1 MATQTAS
8 LDASALRDEFN
19 KLVVAD
25 LLGPASGPAELIDER
40 NVRGRYIVG
49 LLAPQG
55 QSALPEEQSAE
66 SLTAE
71 DTDGEL
77 DGIEQDGD
85 EESSTAGRAERVAV
99 SMLPSSIGLTFRVDA
114 DASALQLAA
123 RWGHYRREQVPEEQY
138 KNKDGTYRRLWQ
150 RSQREG
156 FSAPIPLRDGR
167 MQTWRPEPKTQPD
180 VVVEGMM
187 RHNDDDNWT
196 VTLFLLNGQEEQQ
209 PKDAYWVFQPE
220 LRVTSS
226 DGRAI
231 FSRHPNS
238 GDTGDPEQQ
247 MMAMLYRR
255 QVEFAVGHGVAVEAD
270 VEHAH
275 TNVESPA
282 SAKNLAPERATALRT
297 VVVPSYD
304 VPQTTSPTA
313 DEIPALANLTLD
325 MKALGALK
333 KGEFGAHLGALASAY
348 RDWIEGLKQRVESVS
363 PQGAKTPGEGEN
375 PGGLAV
381 AAVDSNLAPH
391 LSAAHG
397 AIARCNETLAR
408 IQAGIDLLDR
418 DEQAARAFAFANQAM
433 YLQRVQAMYAADAR
447 RGASPNYKK
456 IESEP
461 KNYTWH
467 AFQLAFIVINLPGL
481 IDPAHPQRAE
491 IADLLWFPTGGGKTE
506 AYLGVAAYT
515 MAIRRLQGEVG
526 GYSGHAGVTVLM
538 RYTLRLLTLQQFQ
551 RATTLICACEMIRQE
566 SPEIWGSEPFR
577 IGLWVGRNTTPN
589 YTADADDAVK
599 QIRNRGFMGQGQGT
613 PHQLNYCPWC
623 GAEIQPGK
631 HIEVETYERGRC
643 RTLIYCG
650 DDTGG
655 CLFSQARSPGE
666 GLPVLVVDEEIYRR
680 LPTLLIA
687 TVDKF
692 AQLPWNGRISMLF
705 GRVGGYCERHG
716 YRSPE
721 IEDKDSHPARPRHGL
736 ASAKTIAAGP
746 LRPPDLI
753 IQDELHLI
761 SGPLGSLVGLY
772 ETAVDELC
780 TWEVE
785 GKRVGPKVIAS
796 TATIRQAQEQVHS
809 LFDRHVRV
817 FPPSGLDVE
826 DNFFSRQQ
834 RPSPKHPGRR
844 YLGICAPGIRHKT
857 ALIQTYTSFL
867 AAAQKLFIEYGAAID
882 PWMTLVGY
890 FNSLREL
897 GSMRRASEDS
907 VSARLRRMEQRG
919 LATRFLNTF
928 GIEELTSRLSATQ
941 IPQSLDKLEIP
952 FDPLQE
958 ARRRKQDRNEP
969 RPIDVLLAT
978 NMISVGVDVSRLGLM
993 VVGGQPKTTAEY
1005 IQATSRVG
1013 RSHPGMVA
1021 TVFNWTRPRDLS
1033 HYERFGHYH
1042 ATFYQNVEALSV
1054 TPFSAGALQRGL
1066 SALLVSYIRHLG
1078 HEFNANRDAS
1088 KIRAGHDFVEQALTA
1103 IPQRAAKVVEQP
1115 EDEQTRQML
1124 QARLEHWVHKAKNLQ
1139 GATLGYRGMR
1149 DGQTVGLL
1157 NAPEGS
1163 RWELFTCLNSLRNV
1177 EPTANLILD
1186 DHGMDR
1192 QDSNAW
1198 TFERAGD
1205 E

>member
-1 MATQTAS
+1 MENQTAS
-8 LDASALRDEFN
+8 FDASALRDEFN

-25 LLGPASGPAELIDER
+25 LLGPAKGPTELIDER

-49 LLAPQG
+49 LLAPKG

-66 SLTAE
+66 SLTSE
-71 DTDGEL
+71 DMDGEL
-77 DGIEQDGD
+77 DTNEREEDEGD
-85 EESSTAGRAERVAV
+85 IGAGRAEKVAV

-114 DASALQLAA
+114 NTSALLLEA
-123 RWGHYRREQVPEEQY
+123 RWGQYRREEVPEEQY

-156 FSAPIPLRDGR
+156 TSGPIPLRDGR
-167 MQTWRPEPKTQPD
+167 MQTWRPEPEKQPD

-187 RHNDDDNWT
+187 RHNDDDSWT
-196 VTLFLLNGQEEQQ
+196 VTLFLLNAQEEQL

-231 FSRHPNS
+231 FRRHPISSNN
-238 GDTGDPEQQ
+238 GDPEQK

-270 VEHAH
+270 VEHGH
-275 TNVESPA
+275 TDRDSFA
-282 SAKNLAPERATALRT
+282 SAKEQALERATALRT

-304 VPQTTSPTA
+304 VHQTTSPTA
-313 DEIPALANLTLD
+313 DEIPSLANLTLD
-325 MKALGALK
+325 MKELSTLK
-333 KGEFGAHLGALASAY
+333 TGEFGGHLNALVNAY
-348 RDWIEGLKQRVESVS
+348 RDWIEELERRIKRVSYKGLNAPVE
-363 PQGAKTPGEGEN
+363 AEN
-375 PGGLAV
+375 TGGMEV
-381 AAVDSNLAPH
+381 AAGDTDLVPH

-397 AIARCNETLAR
+397 AIARCNETLSR
-408 IQAGIDLLDR
+408 IQAGIELLDR
-418 DEQAARAFAFANQAM
+418 DEHAALAFAFTNRAM

-447 RGASPNYKK
+447 RGASPNFRE

-461 KNYTWH
+461 KNYTWR
-467 AFQLAFIVINLPGL
+467 AFQLAFVLINLPGL
-481 IDPAHPQRAE
+481 VDPTHPQRAE

-526 GYSGHAGVTVLM
+526 SFAGHAGLTVLM

-551 RATTLICACEMIRQE
+551 RATTLICACEKIRRD

-599 QIRNRGFMGQGQGT
+599 RIRNKGPMGQGQGT
-613 PHQLNYCPWC
+613 PHQLNNCPWC
-623 GAEIQPGK
+623 GMEIQPGK
-631 HIEVETYERGRC
+631 HIEVETYEKGRC

-650 DDTGG
+650 DDMGR

-680 LPTLLIA
+680 LPALLIA

-705 GRVGGYCERHG
+705 GRVDGYCERHG
-716 YRSPE
+716 YLSPE
-721 IEDKDSHPARPRHGL
+721 IEDNESHLARPRHGL
-736 ASAKTIAAGP
+736 ESAKTIAAGP

-772 ETAVDELC
+772 ESAVNELC
-780 TWEVE
+780 SWEVE
-785 GKRVGPKVIAS
+785 GKRVWPKVIAS
-796 TATIRQAQEQVHS
+796 TATIRQAREQVHS

-826 DNFFSRQQ
+826 DNFFSRHQE
-834 RPSPKHPGRR
+834 PSLKHPGRR

-867 AAAQKLFIEYGAAID
+867 AAAQKLYIEYGAAID

-928 GIEELTSRLSATQ
+928 GIDELTSRLSATQ
-941 IPQSLDKLEIP
+941 IPQSLDKLETP

-958 ARRRKQDRNEP
+958 VHREKQDRSAP

-1013 RSHPGMVA
+1013 RSHPGLVA

-1066 SALLVSYIRHLG
+1066 SALLVSYVRHLG
-1078 HEFNANRDAS
+1078 HDFNANHDAAEI
-1088 KIRAGHDFVEQALTA
+1088 KECHDFVEQAIKA
-1103 IPQRAAKVVEQP
+1103 IPQRAEKIEVQPGEEQIS
-1115 EDEQTRQML
+1115 QML
-1124 QARLEHWVHKAKNLQ
+1124 RVRLEHWVQKAKNLQ
-1139 GATLGYRGMR
+1139 GARLGYRGMR

-1157 NAPEGS
+1157 NAPEDS

-1198 TFERAGD
+1198 TFERAEG